1 MLTDTVSHY
10 QTTFKVHPLLPG
22 YRAIKGWETRPGIV
36 VIDTY
41 TASAQSACVRACRL
55 FSALGATGCI
65 MSFVTSLEDAAE
77 EYDFE

>member
-1 MLTDTVSHY
+1 MVTDTVSHY
-10 QTTFKVHPLLPG
+10 QTTLKVHPLLPG

-41 TASAQSACVRACRL
+41 TVSAQSACIRACRL

-65 MSFVTSLEDAAE
+65 MSHDTAVKPL
-77 EYDFE
+77 